1 MLFFLSRCLA
11 CIALFVVPFGLL
23 IYSTGDQSMGIMM
36 LLPMIG
42 LVPALVIALVLFVP
56 IEALCARMNMRWLA
70 NFAVPAM
77 GALGAVLALLAIA
90 IYHNSLDVMARNLSQ
105 SPNGFWFW
113 IIAGVIWGVLWRM
126 TTLVRLIPLVGR
138 QVQAV

>member
-11 CIALFVVPFGLL
+11 CIALFVVLFGLL

-56 IEALCARMNMRWLA
+56 IEALCARMNVRWLA
-70 NFAVPAM
+70 NFVVPAM

-90 IYHNSLDVMARNLSQ
+90 INHDSLDVMARNLSQ
-105 SPNGFWFW
+105 NPNGFWFW